1 MMTAIWFGSDGDSI
15 LCCNIP
21 TVVCGDCACEIRC
34 HDPEVGGNVDLGY
47 KKA

>member
-1 MMTAIWFGSDGDSI
+1 MMTAIWFGSDGDLV

-21 TVVCGDCACEIRC
+21 IMVCGDCVCEIRC
-34 HDPEVGGNVDLGY
+34 RDLEVGGNIDLGY